1 MSYVVLTRPST
12 WTLRSKLVAGMLALF
27 GVVMPATG
35 ALTVLATRQYLTT
48 QLSNELLNA
57 SQRVGGF
64 NPRPDREADG
74 APAGLPGSNGSS
86 VLVLGLVNGSVAVLA
101 DGTAL
106 NHVVNESNTDV
117 ALDSSQ
123 VAELQAAQLGAQPKR
138 VNIGGDVGSYL
149 LIARQAPNG
158 VVYITGVPT
167 KGVDDT
173 VANLLDPGR
182 RRHHPRARR
191 RVRRRN
197 VPRPPQ
203 PRAAVPGGRHRA
215 TGVPAQARLGR
226 RRRGGP
232 GARVGHRPAHR
243 GGPGRARAQQHARQ
257 RRGGSPVPARERD
270 AGAPVRRGRL
280 PRAADAA
287 RLDPGVRRA
296 VPPREGAGAGVGHP
310 CHRAASSPSPC
321 GCRSSSRT
329 CSCSLG
335 STPAARS
342 SASRSTS
349 RLLAMDAV
357 SDAHAA
363 SPDHRWELDLPE
375 DPVEVPGDQAR
386 LHQILA
392 NLLANARTHTPSG
405 TTVVTRLRHEGG
417 WVRLSVEDD
426 GPGIPESLQRNV
438 FQTVHPWRGVPLPR
452 RRLDRPRPLDRRR
465 RRPGPRG
472 PGRARQPPRRHDVLG
487 PASRDLAERRERTR
501 PSRPVRSE
509 GSAVRH
515 EIDPRA
521 GPPVPLGGAHEPH
534 PLVEP
539 VRRAHPRRARQDE
552 RGIALV
558 AGEVDA
564 GPGEPLP
571 SPRPARKERRR
582 ASGSPPRRRP
592 TPR

>member
-117 ALDSSQ
+117 GLDSSQ

-173 VANLLDPGR
+173 VANLLTLVAGGTILGLVAVFVAGTYLVR
-182 RRHHPRARR
+182 RNLEPLSRVAGTARR
-191 RVRRRN
+191 VSQLKLDSGDGAVAARVPESDTDPHTEVGQVGLALNSMLDNVEGALQSRHESEMRVRQFVADASHELRTPLASIRGYAELSRREKE
-197 VPRPPQ
+197 
-203 PRAAVPGGRHRA
+203 
-215 TGVPAQARLGR
+215 
-226 RRRGGP
+226 
-232 GARVGHRPAHR
+232 
-243 GGPGRARAQQHARQ
+243 
-257 RRGGSPVPARERD
+257 PVPASVTH
-270 AGAPVRRGRL
+270 AIGRVESESL
-280 PRAADAA
+280 RMQELVEDLLLLA
-287 RLDPGVRRA
+287 RLDSGRPLERQPVDL
-296 VPPREGAGAGVGHP
+296 
-310 CHRAASSPSPC
+310 
-321 GCRSSSRT
+321 T
-329 CSCSLG
+329 
-335 STPAARS
+335 
-342 SASRSTS
+342 
-349 RLLAMDAV
+349 LLAMDAV

-417 WVRLSVEDD
+417 WVRMSVEDD

-438 FQTVHPWRGVPLPR
+438 FQRFTRGEESRSRAAGSTGLGLSIVAAVGQAHGGR
-452 RRLDRPRPLDRRR
+452 VELDS
-465 RRPGPRG
+465 RPG
-472 PGRARQPPRRHDVLG
+472 DTTFSVLL
-487 PASRDLAERRERTR
+487 PAT
-501 PSRPVRSE
+501 
-509 GSAVRH
+509 
-515 EIDPRA
+515 
-521 GPPVPLGGAHEPH
+521 
-534 PLVEP
+534 
-539 VRRAHPRRARQDE
+539 
-552 RGIALV
+552 
-558 AGEVDA
+558 
-564 GPGEPLP
+564 
-571 SPRPARKERRR
+571 
-582 ASGSPPRRRP
+582 
-592 TPR
+592 